1 MPISEGQSQFG
12 GRVGRL
18 GRGESAETRFANN
31 LGPSGSGWCEGGF
44 CGWPIS
50 RIDLPVLREGTD
62 GGDDDG
68 NFITTA
74 ERAVTEVARTL
85 GCVKLAAVIGTADYR
100 RVTSGI
106 VQGGRQSDR
115 TRAHIQTLLRHGHTA
130 WPPIYRRLTPL
141 RKLSLFRFKMR
152 CAPFAVRFTEAAEWF
167 QWFLFGVDHETGD
180 PSPCAELLSS

>member
-1 MPISEGQSQFG
+1 M
-12 GRVGRL
+12 
-18 GRGESAETRFANN
+18 
-31 LGPSGSGWCEGGF
+31 
-44 CGWPIS
+44 
-50 RIDLPVLREGTD
+50 
-62 GGDDDG
+62 
-68 NFITTA
+68 
-74 ERAVTEVARTL
+74 
-85 GCVKLAAVIGTADYR
+85 KLAAVIGTADYR

-106 VQGGRQSDR
+106 VRGGRQSDR

-180 PSPCAELLSS
+180 PNPCAELLSS